1 MPSSPRYDSIVSRL
15 LSHLPS
21 LRPRLLQPLAC
32 ALTGIS
38 QTVSAHQGSVAAA
51 MPLTTKQP
59 SKIQRLRRLLDNAK
73 LTAEGIYQPIVQQA
87 LTGLKGQRVHLLLDR
102 LLLTSSQNVLVVS
115 VGFRRRSL
123 PLVWR
128 VLEHQGSSSLQD
140 QQALLTAAF
149 ALLPAEVRITVHAD
163 SEFRSL
169 TLFGWLREQGWSAM
183 LGVRGNLLVS
193 SEPEKPGQALSAWL
207 PNRDSVAYL
216 NAVWLREDRIG
227 PVNVIAW
234 WDSNDRGELICY
246 GVMTDLPASW
256 QTYQLGKRRMWIE
269 TLFRDW
275 QSSGFGLQKSGISDG
290 ERFTRLLV
298 LVCLVYLWFVS
309 VGRWL
314 VKRGY
319 RCLIDA
325 GPADDW
331 QWSLF
336 TLAVAWQNRL
346 HSFAQQLPVFWKVYL

>member
-1 MPSSPRYDSIVSRL
+1 MSSSPRYDSIASRL
-15 LSHLPS
+15 QSQLPS
-21 LRPRLLQPLAC
+21 LRPRLLEPLSL
-32 ALTGIS
+32 ALVGIS
-38 QTVSAHQGSVAAA
+38 QAVSAHQGAVAAA
-51 MPLTTKQP
+51 MPLQSKQA
-59 SKIQRLRRLLDNAK
+59 SKLQRLRRLLDNSK
-73 LTAEGIYQPIVQQA
+73 LTAEGIYQPILQQA
-87 LTGLKGQRVHLLLDR
+87 LTGLKRQRLQLLLDR
-102 LLLTSSQNVLVVS
+102 VVLTSSQNVLVVS

-123 PLVWR
+123 PLLWR
-128 VLEHQGSSSLQD
+128 VLTHQGSSSLED
-140 QQALLTAAF
+140 QQALLSAAN
-149 ALLPAEVRITVHAD
+149 ALLPEGVRITVHAD

-169 TLFGWLREQGWSAM
+169 NLFGWLRSLGWSAM

-193 SEPEKPGQALSAWL
+193 SEAERPGRALSEWL

-216 NAVWLREDRIG
+216 NGVWLREDRIG
-227 PVNVIAW
+227 PINVLAW
-234 WDSNDRGELICY
+234 WDTNDRGELICY
-246 GVMTDLPASW
+246 GVMTDLPATW
-256 QTYQLGKRRMWIE
+256 QSYQLGKRRMWIE

-275 QSSGFGLQKSGISDG
+275 QSSGFGLDKSGITDH
-290 ERFTRLLV
+290 ERFARLLL

-325 GPADDW
+325 GPADSW

-346 HSFAQQLPVFWKVYL
+346 QSFAQQMPVLWKLYL